1 MKRLK
6 EGQKL
11 RTSGRDTGRFRG
23 GLLRQIQSSEKSR
36 LKLRNELYLQL
47 GEEDIH
53 LLFDHSSSVG
63 TVWDSEGTEN

>member
-6 EGQKL
+6 EGQKI
-11 RTSGRDTGRFRG
+11 RKPGRDIGRFRG

-36 LKLRNELYLQL
+36 LKLRNELHLYL

-53 LLFDHSSSVG
+53 LVFDHFSSVG
-63 TVWDSEGTEN
+63 TMGS